1 MLFGF
6 DVICMRKKGALK
18 QRFNMG
24 TFSVSQCGNE
34 IILDGVSIYTSK
46 LYNISNNQTLTLPDV

>member
-34 IILDGVSIYTSK
+34 ISLDGVSIYISK
-46 LYNISNNQTLTLPDV
+46 L